1 MLLLCLALL
10 AGFLILF
17 WSADQLVYGATAT
30 ARNFNMSA
38 MLIGLTL
45 VSLGTSAPEV
55 FVAVASAIEGS
66 PELAVGNAIG
76 SNIANIGL
84 VLGLTAVLVPLPF
97 RVEVL
102 RRDLP
107 ILMVVTMCA
116 GIVLMNLY
124 LGVLDSLFLFAGLG
138 LFLLRLVRE
147 HQRTYTMEQAAEIS
161 GLDDIPEMS
170 TRKSIL
176 IFLFSLLLMLGSAEL
191 LVWSATG
198 IATRMGISELVI
210 GLTVIAVGTSLP
222 ELVVSVSC
230 ALKGQ
235 TDLAIG
241 NIVGSNIFNILLV
254 LAIPGLLAP
263 TVLVAEILWRD
274 FLLMFMM
281 TLLLVL
287 FAYGGGRSKAKITRL
302 EGGFL
307 LLIWVAYLTS
317 LYHSSINQV

>member
-10 AGFLILF
+10 VGFLILF
-17 WSADQLVYGATAT
+17 WSADQFVYGATAA

-55 FVAVASAIEGS
+55 FVAVASAYEGS
-66 PELAVGNAIG
+66 PELAVGNSIG
-76 SNIANIGL
+76 SNIANIGM
-84 VLGLTAVLVPLPF
+84 VLGFTAILVPLPF

-107 ILMVVTMCA
+107 ILLIVTMCA
-116 GIVLMNLY
+116 GIVLMNSY

-138 LFLLRLVRE
+138 LFLFRLVRE

-161 GLDDIPEMS
+161 DLDEVPEMS
-170 TRKSIL
+170 TRKSVL
-176 IFLFSLLLMLGSAEL
+176 IFIASLLLLLASAEL

-198 IATRMGISELVI
+198 IAVRMGISDLVI

-263 TVLVAEILWRD
+263 TALDPQILWRD
-274 FLLMFMM
+274 YLLMFMM

-287 FAYGGGRSKAKITRL
+287 FAYGVRSKAMITRL

-317 LYHSSINQV
+317 LYHSSLGPL

>member
-10 AGFLILF
+10 FGFLILF
-17 WSADQLVYGATAT
+17 WSADQFVYSATAT

-38 MLIGLTL
+38 LLIGLTL

-55 FVAVASAIEGS
+55 FVAVASALEGS

-76 SNIANIGL
+76 SNIANIGM
-84 VLGLTAVLVPLPF
+84 VLGITAILVPLPF
-97 RVEVL
+97 RVDVL

-107 ILMVVTMCA
+107 ILIIVTACA
-116 GIVLMNLY
+116 GIALVNLY
-124 LGVLDSLFLFAGLG
+124 LGVFDALFLFVGLG
-138 LFLLRLVRE
+138 LYLFRLVRE
-147 HQRTYTMEQAAEIS
+147 HQRTYTFEKAADIS
-161 GLDDIPEMS
+161 DLDETPDMS
-170 TRKSIL
+170 VPKSIA
-176 IFLFSLLLMLGSAEL
+176 IFLFSLALLLGSAEL
-191 LVWSATG
+191 LVWAATE
-198 IATRMGISELVI
+198 IAIRMGISELII

-230 ALKGQ
+230 AFKGQ

-254 LAIPGLLAP
+254 LAIPGLLSPIA
-263 TVLVAEILWRD
+263 LESQILWRD

-287 FAYGGGRSKAKITRL
+287 FAYGVRSKAKITRL

-307 LLIWVAYLTS
+307 LLIWVAYLIS
-317 LYHSSINQV
+317 LYHSSLNQA

>member
-10 AGFLILF
+10 VGFLILF
-17 WSADQLVYGATAT
+17 WSADQFVYGATAT

-55 FVAVASAIEGS
+55 FVAVASAFEGS
-66 PELAVGNAIG
+66 PELAVGNAVG
-76 SNIANIGL
+76 SNIANIGM
-84 VLGLTAVLVPLPF
+84 VLGITAVLIPLPF

-107 ILMVVTMCA
+107 ILITVTVCA
-116 GIVLMNLY
+116 GIALADLY
-124 LGVLDSLFLFAGLG
+124 LGLFDALFLFAGLG
-138 LFLLRLVRE
+138 LFLFRLVRE
-147 HQRTYTMEQAAEIS
+147 HKRTYSMEQAAEIS
-161 GLDDIPEMS
+161 DLDEIPEMS
-170 TRKSIL
+170 MRKSIL
-176 IFLFSLLLMLGSAEL
+176 LFAFSLVMLLGSAEL
-191 LVWSATG
+191 LVWSATE
-198 IATRMGISELVI
+198 IAVRMGISQLVI

-263 TVLVAEILWRD
+263 TALESQILWRD
-274 FLLMFMM
+274 YLLMFMM

-287 FAYGGGRSKAKITRL
+287 FAYGVRSKAKITRL

-307 LLIWVAYLTS
+307 LVIWVAYLIS
-317 LYHSSINQV
+317 LYHSSLSQV

>member
-10 AGFLILF
+10 IGFLILF
-17 WSADQLVYGATAT
+17 WSADQFVYSATAT
-30 ARNFNMSA
+30 ARNLNMSA

-55 FVAVASAIEGS
+55 FVAVASAFEGA
-66 PELAVGNAIG
+66 PQLAVGNSIG
-76 SNIANIGL
+76 SNIANIGM
-84 VLGLTAVLVPLPF
+84 VLGITALLIPLPF

-107 ILMVVTMCA
+107 ILIIVTA
-116 GIVLMNLY
+116 GAGFALANLF
-124 LGVLDSLFLFAGLG
+124 LGMFDALFLFTGLG

-147 HQRTYTMEQAAEIS
+147 HQRTYSMERAAAIS
-161 GLDDIPEMS
+161 DLDEIPEMS
-170 TRKSIL
+170 TQKSVAIFVVSL
-176 IFLFSLLLMLGSAEL
+176 ILLLSSAEL
-191 LVWSATG
+191 LVWSATE
-198 IATRMGISELVI
+198 IATRMGVSELII

-263 TVLVAEILWRD
+263 SVLEPQILWRD
-274 FLLMFMM
+274 YLLMFMM

-287 FAYGGGRSKAKITRL
+287 FAYGVRSKAMITRL

-307 LLIWVAYLTS
+307 LLIWVAYLFS
-317 LYHSSINQV
+317 LYHSSLS